1 MDGFHGIEN
10 KHGVYRGEDYVKKFF
25 KFVREHAIK
34 KMTFGK
40 KKLIPLSNK
49 WKKNICCICKKFK
62 QIYTNDK
69 NYRKVKDHYHYTGKY
84 IGSGHSICNLKYSI
98 IK

>member
-25 KFVREHAIK
+25 KFVREHAKK

-49 WKKNICCICKKFK
+49 RKKTSATFAKSLNRYTLMIKIIVKLKAIIIILVNI
-62 QIYTNDK
+62 
-69 NYRKVKDHYHYTGKY
+69 
-84 IGSGHSICNLKYSI
+84 
-98 IK
+98 